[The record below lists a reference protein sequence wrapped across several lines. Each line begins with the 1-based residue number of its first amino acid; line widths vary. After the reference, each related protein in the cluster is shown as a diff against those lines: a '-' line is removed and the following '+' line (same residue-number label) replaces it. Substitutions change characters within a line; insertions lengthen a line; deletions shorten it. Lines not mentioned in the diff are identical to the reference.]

1 MAGISGGADS
11 VCLFFALLEL
21 QKEMDFTFYAVHIN
35 HGYRGEA
42 SDRDERFVRDL
53 CEKYGVPLQVF
64 SVDLEST
71 AKKRK
76 QSLEE
81 AGREIRRELF
91 EKEMQSRDA
100 CKIALAHHENDNA
113 ETFLW
118 NLCRG
123 CGLHGLGGIRPVNGV
138 YIRPLLGMTR
148 GEIETFLQKRQQPY
162 CTDATNLETDYT
174 RNKLRH
180 LVLPVLEE
188 QINRQTIRHMNTTM
202 EELRE
207 LDDYVE
213 MQVEAAYQACVEKEQ
228 DENCLIRKEPLLQY
242 PELLQNK
249 VIFRCLAETAATQ
262 KNLGRVHVED
272 VRALLEKQPGRS
284 LDLPARVRAV
294 REYEGVRLK
303 KIRYEG
309 VRLKK
314 IRYEKEQSVKDRYTE
329 QNAVC
334 LAIPGTTVLPEQNLK
349 VTCRIL
355 EKNPLSE
362 GTDIP
367 QKTYTKWFDY
377 DIIKKCLHI
386 RTRQSGDWITVDGA
400 GHRQKLK
407 SWFVNEKIP
416 YKQREEIPL
425 IAEGNQILWI
435 LGYRMGS
442 AYRIS
447 SETRRILRIDVEKM
461 KSTEEK
467 KNG

>member
-1 MAGISGGADS
+1 MIESGDRIVAGISGGADS

-91 EKEMQSRDA
+91 EKEMQSRNA

-188 QINRQTIRHMNTTM
+188 QINRQTVRHMNTTM

-228 DENCLIRKEPLLQY
+228 DEICLIRKEPLLQY

-294 REYEGVRLK
+294 RE
-303 KIRYEG
+303 YEG

>member
-21 QKEMDFTFYAVHIN
+21 QKEMDFAFYAVHIN

-42 SDRDERFVRDL
+42 SDRDEQFVRDL

-91 EKEMQSRDA
+91 EKEMQSRNA

-228 DENCLIRKEPLLQY
+228 DEICLIRKKPLLQY

-303 KIRYEG
+303 KIRYE
-309 VRLKK
+309 
-314 IRYEKEQSVKDRYTE
+314 KEQFVKDRYTE

-435 LGYRMGS
+435 LGYRMSS

-447 SETRRILRIDVEKM
+447 SETRRLLRIDVEKM

>member
-228 DENCLIRKEPLLQY
+228 DENCLFRKEPLLQY

-294 REYEGVRLK
+294 RE
-303 KIRYEG
+303 YEG

>member
-1 MAGISGGADS
+1 MIESGDRIVAGISGGADS

-303 KIRYEG
+303 KIRYE
-309 VRLKK
+309 
-314 IRYEKEQSVKDRYTE
+314 KEQSVKDRYTE

>member
-1 MAGISGGADS
+1 MIESGDRIVAGISGGADS

-21 QKEMDFTFYAVHIN
+21 QKEMDFAFYAVHIN

-42 SDRDERFVRDL
+42 SDRDEQFVRDL

-91 EKEMQSRDA
+91 EKEMQSRNA

-228 DENCLIRKEPLLQY
+228 DEICLIRKKPLLQY

-303 KIRYEG
+303 KIRYE
-309 VRLKK
+309 
-314 IRYEKEQSVKDRYTE
+314 KEQFVKDRYTE

>member
-1 MAGISGGADS
+1 MIERGDRIVAGISGGADS

-21 QKEMDFTFYAVHIN
+21 QKEMDFAFYAVHIN

-42 SDRDERFVRDL
+42 SDRDEQFVRDL

-91 EKEMQSRDA
+91 EKEMQSRNA

-228 DENCLIRKEPLLQY
+228 DEICLIRKKPLLQY

-303 KIRYEG
+303 KIRYE
-309 VRLKK
+309 
-314 IRYEKEQSVKDRYTE
+314 KEQFVKDRYTE

>member
-1 MAGISGGADS
+1 MIESGDRIVAGISGGADS

-21 QKEMDFTFYAVHIN
+21 QKEMDFAFYAVHIN

-42 SDRDERFVRDL
+42 SDRDEQFVRDL

-81 AGREIRRELF
+81 AGREIRRGLF
-91 EKEMQSRDA
+91 EKEMQSRNA

-148 GEIETFLQKRQQPY
+148 GEIEIFLQKRQQPY

-213 MQVEAAYQACVEKEQ
+213 MQVEAAYRVCVEKES
-228 DENCLIRKEPLLQY
+228 DEICLIRKELLSQY

-249 VIFRCLAETAATQ
+249 VIFRCLTETAATQ

-272 VRALLEKQPGRS
+272 VRALLEKQPGRC

-303 KIRYEG
+303 KIRYE
-309 VRLKK
+309 
-314 IRYEKEQSVKDRYTE
+314 KEQFVKDRYTE

-416 YKQREEIPL
+416 YKHREEIPL
-425 IAEGNQILWI
+425 IAEGNQIVWI

>member
-64 SVDLEST
+64 SVDLESM

-91 EKEMQSRDA
+91 EKEMQSRNA

-180 LVLPVLEE
+180 IVLPVLEE
-188 QINRQTIRHMNTTM
+188 QINRQTVRHMNTTM

-228 DENCLIRKEPLLQY
+228 DEICLIRKEPLLQY

-294 REYEGVRLK
+294 RE
-303 KIRYEG
+303 YEG

-447 SETRRILRIDVEKM
+447 SETRRILQIDVEKM

>member
-21 QKEMDFTFYAVHIN
+21 QKEMDFAFYAVHIN

-42 SDRDERFVRDL
+42 SDRDEQFVRDL

-91 EKEMQSRDA
+91 EKEMQSRNA

-228 DENCLIRKEPLLQY
+228 DEICLIRKKPLLQY

-303 KIRYEG
+303 KIRYE
-309 VRLKK
+309 
-314 IRYEKEQSVKDRYTE
+314 KEQFVKDRYTE

>member
-303 KIRYEG
+303 KIRYE
-309 VRLKK
+309 
-314 IRYEKEQSVKDRYTE
+314 KEQSVKDRYTE

>member
-11 VCLFFALLEL
+11 VCLFFVLLEL
-21 QKEMDFTFYAVHIN
+21 QKEMDFAFYVVHIN

-42 SDRDERFVRDL
+42 SDRDEQFVRDL

-91 EKEMQSRDA
+91 EQEMQSRNA

-303 KIRYEG
+303 KIRYE
-309 VRLKK
+309 
-314 IRYEKEQSVKDRYTE
+314 KEQSVKDRYTE

-425 IAEGNQILWI
+425 IAEGNQIVWI

-447 SETRRILRIDVEKM
+447 SETKRILQIDVEKM

>member
-1 MAGISGGADS
+1 MIESGDRIVAGISGGADS

-21 QKEMDFTFYAVHIN
+21 QKEMDFAFYAVHIN

-42 SDRDERFVRDL
+42 ADRDEQFVRDL

-91 EKEMQSRDA
+91 EKEMQSRNA

-162 CTDATNLETDYT
+162 CTDATNLETEYT
-174 RNKLRH
+174 
-180 LVLPVLEE
+180 PPPPPPPPPPIPDPP
-188 QINRQTIRHMNTTM
+188 INRQTIRHMNTTM

-213 MQVEAAYQACVEKEQ
+213 MQVEAAYRVCVEKES
-228 DENCLIRKEPLLQY
+228 DEICLIRKEPLSQY

-249 VIFRCLAETAATQ
+249 VIFRCLTETAATQ

-272 VRALLEKQPGRS
+272 VRALLEKQPGRC

-303 KIRYEG
+303 KIRYEEEQP
-309 VRLKK
+309 V
-314 IRYEKEQSVKDRYTE
+314 KERRAE
-329 QNAVC
+329 QTTVC
-334 LAIPGTTVLPEQNLK
+334 LTIPGTTVLPEQNLK

-362 GTDIP
+362 GIDIP

-425 IAEGNQILWI
+425 IAEGNQIVWI

-447 SETRRILRIDVEKM
+447 SETKRILQIDVEKM

>member
-1 MAGISGGADS
+1 MIESGDRIVAGISGGADS

-21 QKEMDFTFYAVHIN
+21 QKEMDFAFYAVHIN

-42 SDRDERFVRDL
+42 SDRDEQFVRDL

-81 AGREIRRELF
+81 AGREIRRGLF
-91 EKEMQSRDA
+91 EKEMQSRNA

-303 KIRYEG
+303 KIRYE
-309 VRLKK
+309 
-314 IRYEKEQSVKDRYTE
+314 KEQSVKDRYTE

-407 SWFVNEKIP
+407 SWFVNKKIP

-425 IAEGNQILWI
+425 IAEGNQIVWI

-447 SETRRILRIDVEKM
+447 SETKRILQIDVEKM

>member
-1 MAGISGGADS
+1 MIESGDRIVAGISGGADS

-21 QKEMDFTFYAVHIN
+21 QKEMDFAFYAVHIN

-42 SDRDERFVRDL
+42 SDRDEQFVRDL

-81 AGREIRRELF
+81 AGREIRRGLF
-91 EKEMQSRDA
+91 EKEMQSRNA

-303 KIRYEG
+303 KIRY
-309 VRLKK
+309 
-314 IRYEKEQSVKDRYTE
+314 
-329 QNAVC
+329 
-334 LAIPGTTVLPEQNLK
+334 
-349 VTCRIL
+349 
-355 EKNPLSE
+355 LSL
-362 GTDIP
+362 I
-367 QKTYTKWFDY
+367 
-377 DIIKKCLHI
+377 HI
-386 RTRQSGDWITVDGA
+386 
-400 GHRQKLK
+400 
-407 SWFVNEKIP
+407 
-416 YKQREEIPL
+416 
-425 IAEGNQILWI
+425 
-435 LGYRMGS
+435 
-442 AYRIS
+442 
-447 SETRRILRIDVEKM
+447 
-461 KSTEEK
+461 
-467 KNG
+467 

>member
-11 VCLFFALLEL
+11 VCLFFVLLEL
-21 QKEMDFTFYAVHIN
+21 QKEMDFAFYAVHIN

-42 SDRDERFVRDL
+42 SDRDEQFVRDL

-91 EKEMQSRDA
+91 EQEMQSRNA

-148 GEIETFLQKRQQPY
+148 GEIEIFLQKRQQPY

-213 MQVEAAYQACVEKEQ
+213 MQVEAAYRVCVGKES
-228 DENCLIRKEPLLQY
+228 DEICLIRKEPLSQY

-249 VIFRCLAETAATQ
+249 VIFRCLTETAATQ

-294 REYEGVRLK
+294 RE
-303 KIRYEG
+303 YEG

-447 SETRRILRIDVEKM
+447 SETRRILQIDVEKM